1 MNSFLT
7 EQVHNEISI
16 RQTKPKKKNMP
27 ICINSNPN
35 PGKFLFSNK
44 ISKVATAYKKNG
56 EQIQNLEKNKQ
67 LHKNPQSPIPIKF
80 LIKIAS

>member
-67 LHKNPQSPIPIKF
+67 LHNNPQSPSNS
-80 LIKIAS
+80 L